1 MVAVFFVRRK
11 TIIIVDYDFCNNTK
25 IIIALNKKAKIHNY
39 QGGGIFVYWNIQMI
53 YISLYW

>member
-39 QGGGIFVYWNIQMI
+39 QGGGIFVY
-53 YISLYW
+53 